1 VVSAVKK
8 AICFCL
14 LAWMSLRG
22 LAQAQSGPATRT
34 GANNEIPLSL
44 VAALPSQPRTNG
56 EPYRSTPTP
65 QFVCNTG
72 YKQKQ
77 CDEEMVV
84 LRKAL
89 ANYPVAQLG
98 NWTWI
103 LVRSRDWKGILLPR
117 GLDPDSPA
125 FTFYPKRETFIEEA
139 LVTQVPV
146 RDRELLLKW
155 NMDRMGLLD
164 LAIRHELGHALCN
177 DANERNADR
186 VARLLEQRKPVSCE
200 VTSRSKNDQRE
211 YNYGT
216 TWPIVANGVRGL
228 AWDSSSVN
236 WVTNWEL
243 QFARHS
249 LRKFILR

>member
-1 VVSAVKK
+1 VNSHIGIYAVLTF
-8 AICFCL
+8 CFL
-14 LAWMSLRG
+14 IPSG
-22 LAQAQSGPATRT
+22 LAQNVTATKALRT
-34 GANNEIPLSL
+34 EVHISVYNDAGVPTELLAAAEVQVQANNEIPSSL
-44 VAALPSQPRTNG
+44 VAALPSQPRTDG
-56 EPYRSTPTP
+56 EPYRPTPTQ

-72 YKQKQ
+72 YRQKQ

-103 LVRSRDWKGILLPR
+103 LVRSEDWKAILLPR

-146 RDRELLLKW
+146 RGRELVLKW
-155 NMDRMGLLD
+155 HMGTRDLLD

-186 VARLLEQRKPVSCE
+186 VARLLEKGRPVSCE
-200 VTSRSKNDQRE
+200 AKAEAKQK
-211 YNYGT
+211 
-216 TWPIVANGVRGL
+216 
-228 AWDSSSVN
+228 SSHH
-236 WVTNWEL
+236 
-243 QFARHS
+243 AS
-249 LRKFILR
+249 LN